1 MTRLGGVTATLTM
14 LLAVFV
20 IGCGGGSDG
29 ASQEEL
35 DQARQEGA
43 QQAKEQARMDALE
56 AKLKQLSKQN
66 KNASSSANTNGGS
79 NSGGS
84 PSGLTACTD
93 GVSAGPNTTCAFAM
107 NVAGEYGSNPGAT
120 TISAYSPVTGEN
132 YTMICS
138 AYSAGHVCTGG
149 NGASVY
155 LP

>member
-35 DQARQEGA
+35 DQARREGA

-66 KNASSSANTNGGS
+66 MNASGGTNTNGGS

-84 PSGLTACTD
+84 PSGLTACAD

-132 YTMICS
+132 YTMTCS
-138 AYSAGHVCTGG
+138 AYSAGHICTGG

>member
-1 MTRLGGVTATLTM
+1 MTRLGGVTATLPM

-20 IGCGGGSDG
+20 IGCGGSDG
-29 ASQEEL
+29 VSQEEL

-66 KNASSSANTNGGS
+66 KNASGGTNTNDGS
-79 NSGGS
+79 ASGGS
-84 PSGLTACTD
+84 PSGMTACAD

-132 YTMICS
+132 YTMTCS

>member
-1 MTRLGGVTATLTM
+1 MTRLGGATATLTM

-20 IGCGGGSDG
+20 IGCGGSDG

-35 DQARQEGA
+35 DQARKEGA
-43 QQAKEQARMDALE
+43 QQAREQARMDALE

-66 KNASSSANTNGGS
+66 KNNSGGTNTNGGS

-84 PSGLTACTD
+84 SPSGLTACAD

-120 TISAYSPVTGEN
+120 TISAYSPVTDKY
-132 YTMICS
+132 YTMTCS
-138 AYSAGHVCTGG
+138 AYSAGHVCIGG
-149 NGASVY
+149 NGAEVY